1 LKLLQINTVVNSGST
16 GRIAEDIG
24 QIFLAEGH
32 ESYIAYGRKDRP
44 SQSQLIKIG
53 SQKDVLLHG
62 AISAVFDR
70 HGFGSAKATRQLVR
84 EIEAL
89 QPDFIALHNLHGYY
103 LNIEVLFEYLQTTTV
118 PVLWTLFDCWAF
130 TGHCTYFD
138 DIDCQKWIT
147 ACHSCPKKG
156 RYPKSFVFDNSKR
169 NFIDKK
175 RLFTSL
181 PNLQLLVHSRW
192 LRDLVQRSFLGDLPV
207 HCMPTGVDTGLFQPQ
222 EGQLPASFPDLG
234 NRKMVLGVANVWD
247 RRKGLADF
255 LQLAATLP
263 ADYQIVL
270 VGLKQREIDQL
281 PPNVIGIART
291 ESVQEL
297 AQLYSRADVFVNP
310 TYMDNFP
317 TVNLEALACGTPVVT
332 YETGGSPEA
341 VSAQTGRVVAKG
353 DQAALQQA
361 IEAVCRQDREELR
374 RKCRAYAL
382 QHFDKRSCYRAYLD
396 LCESILQRKAV
407 AKPV

>member
-1 LKLLQINTVVNSGST
+1 LKLLQINTAVNSGST

-24 QIFLAEGH
+24 QVFMAEGH
-32 ESYIAYGRKDRP
+32 ESYIAYGRNDRP
-44 SQSQLIKIG
+44 SQSELIKIG

-70 HGFGSAKATRQLVR
+70 HGFGSAAATRQLVA
-84 EIEAL
+84 EIDAL

-103 LNIEVLFEYLQTTTV
+103 LNIEVLFEYLQTTSV
-118 PVLWTLFDCWAF
+118 PILWTLFDCWAF

-138 DIDCQKWIT
+138 DIDCQKWKT

-156 RYPKSFVFDNSKR
+156 RYPKSYVFDNSQR

-192 LRDLVQRSFLGDLPV
+192 LRDLVRRSFLGDIPV
-207 HCMPTGVDTGLFQPQ
+207 HCMPTGVDTALFQPQ
-222 EGQLPASFPDLG
+222 AGELPASFPALG
-234 NRKMVLGVANVWD
+234 DRKVVLGVANVWD

-263 ADYQIVL
+263 ANYQIVL
-270 VGLKQREIDQL
+270 VGLKQREIDRL
-281 PPNVIGIART
+281 PANVIGIART
-291 ESVQEL
+291 ESVQQL

-332 YETGGSPEA
+332 YQTGGSPEA
-341 VSAQTGRVVAKG
+341 EIGRAHV
-353 DQAALQQA
+353 
-361 IEAVCRQDREELR
+361 
-374 RKCRAYAL
+374 
-382 QHFDKRSCYRAYLD
+382 
-396 LCESILQRKAV
+396 
-407 AKPV
+407 